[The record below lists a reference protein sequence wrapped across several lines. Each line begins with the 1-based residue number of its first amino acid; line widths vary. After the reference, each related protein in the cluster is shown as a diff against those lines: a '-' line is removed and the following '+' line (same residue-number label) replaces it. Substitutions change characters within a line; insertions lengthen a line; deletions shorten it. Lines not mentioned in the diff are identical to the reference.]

1 MAGTRLFVLAL
12 CLLGTHSAMATWTV
26 RDQEA
31 LGLNP
36 VAYAQSANGE
46 RVEIF
51 LGDGSVV
58 YLRLQLGAGF
68 ETFSESN
75 CPTFQIDDRK
85 PMHHF
90 DVGYRCAVVAKR
102 ATYLLGPIVD
112 QEITSLVLHRF
123 MNGNQVSFRYTVK
136 NGQYRQSNFSLGS
149 SKQALTRALGSD
161 TRILVE

>member
-1 MAGTRLFVLAL
+1 MAGTRLFVLVL

-46 RVEIF
+46 RVAIF

-58 YLRLQLGAGF
+58 YLCLQLGAGF
-68 ETFSESN
+68 ETFSASN
-75 CPTFQIDDRK
+75 CPTFQIDDRT

-90 DVGYRCAVVAKR
+90 EVGYRCAVVAKR

-136 NGQYRQSNFSLGS
+136 NGQYRQSIFPLGS

-161 TRILVE
+161 THILVE

>member
-1 MAGTRLFVLAL
+1 
-12 CLLGTHSAMATWTV
+12 MATWTV

-36 VAYAQSANGE
+36 VAYAQGANGE

-51 LGDGSVV
+51 LGDRSIV
-58 YLRLQLGAGF
+58 YLRLILGAGF

-75 CPTFQIDDRK
+75 CPTFQVDVRK

-90 DVGYRCAVVAKR
+90 EVGYRCAIVAKR
-102 ATYLLGPIVD
+102 ATYLLGRIID
-112 QEITSLVLHRF
+112 KEITSLVLHRF
-123 MNGNQVSFRYTVK
+123 MNGNQVSFRYSVK
-136 NGQYRQSNFSLGS
+136 NGQYRQTTFSLGS
-149 SKQALTRALGSD
+149 SKLALTRALGSD

>member
-1 MAGTRLFVLAL
+1 MAETRLFVLVL
-12 CLLGTHSAMATWTV
+12 FLLGTHNAIAAWTV

-36 VAYAQSANGE
+36 VAYAESATGE
-46 RVEIF
+46 QVEIF
-51 LGDGSVV
+51 LGDRSTV
-58 YLRLQLGAGF
+58 YLRFVLGTGF

-90 DVGYRCAVVAKR
+90 EVGYRCAIVAKR
-102 ATYLLGPIVD
+102 ATYLLGPIID
-112 QEITSLVLHRF
+112 QEISSLILHRF

-136 NGQYRQSNFSLGS
+136 NGQYRQADFSLGS
-149 SKQALTRALGSD
+149 SKQALTHALGAN